1 MSENWVGPGWWMA
14 SDGKWYP
21 PRVTSDAKE
30 AATGATST
38 RWSRRTPGGD
48 PIPGSKPMS
57 LSEQQA
63 ELLATRAERAASV
76 AKRRV
81 SIRREDVDEFDM
93 PDVIDLDEHAEQ
105 DQVIDLRSSA
115 QPTPD
120 SDSSSEPVPT
130 FVSSDGIDAA
140 LDSAGLDRPGGAEA
154 SVPPTTFSEP
164 PAGPIGFL
172 EADMPPIPDMSVP
185 EVPMADLPMPTV
197 PIPPLP
203 LSEVPKPV
211 PPPDLPDLWET
222 DADVVHAE
230 VAEAESDVAETQS
243 LTSIDDRVDD
253 VGIENA
259 DINPHADVDA
269 NSSPIVEAKLDAP
282 IGMRDEVRVAP
293 RLTVAKSGGPSTT
306 RDGDSPAPLVHAVLP
321 ALVEREP
328 ERSRS
333 GPILLVL
340 ATALA
345 IASGVLGALWLRER
359 SDVAELRAQLVQAE
373 APSGEVTP
381 DVNVEEL
388 NDQVR
393 TITLENERLQQQ
405 LNDMSALVLEL
416 PAGRVTE
423 IEVPFTPIF
432 ADEENGRLIAM
443 GADGEYIV
451 WGEGVDGPITD
462 SGSVDGTP
470 TGLFAATRK
479 AWVSTDSGRID
490 VLSLVANEPGLPS
503 VEFGPTAFLAAEER
517 GYWTFNSATGEVV
530 RLRKSDGGI
539 TAGVA
544 IPVPVIDLTIGAGSV
559 WALGDDGRVYRI
571 NTADFT
577 VQPFDVGADL
587 ISVTAGPDALW
598 TLSAADGSLRRVDP
612 VSGEV
617 LVTVPVGRDPIDATF
632 AGSSVWVAL
641 RSGAS
646 LIEVDTRTSAVV
658 SRTTL
663 PSEPT
668 ALHQGDSG
676 VFVTTEGDVPLLQVA
691 SLTVP
696 DSADSADSEES
707 TTDDA
712 DS

>member
-1 MSENWVGPGWWMA
+1 LEPSALGVGGCLPLRLSLMSENWVGPGWWMA

-21 PRVTSDAKE
+21 PRVTADAKE
-30 AATGATST
+30 AASGASSA
-38 RWSRRTPGGD
+38 RWSRRTPEGE
-48 PIPGSKPMS
+48 PIPDSTPTS

-63 ELLATRAERAASV
+63 ELLATRAERAAS
-76 AKRRV
+76 AANRRV
-81 SIRREDVDEFDM
+81 PIRPEEAKS
-93 PDVIDLDEHAEQ
+93 PEIIELDEP
-105 DQVIDLRSSA
+105 IDLRSSA
-115 QPTPD
+115 EATSAP
-120 SDSSSEPVPT
+120 EPASIEHVPSLGA
-130 FVSSDGIDAA
+130 FERA
-140 LDSAGLDRPGGAEA
+140 AEA
-154 SVPPTTFSEP
+154 PAVSPSTTFTGP
-164 PAGPIGFL
+164 PSGRLGFL
-172 EADMPPIPDMSVP
+172 ES
-185 EVPMADLPMPTV
+185 TV
-197 PIPPLP
+197 PAPSFDPPNLPNLPEIPA
-203 LSEVPKPV
+203 VTTG
-211 PPPDLPDLWET
+211 PDEIDP
-222 DADVVHAE
+222 
-230 VAEAESDVAETQS
+230 QM
-243 LTSIDDRVDD
+243 LTSLDDRVDD
-253 VGIENA
+253 SGIDNM
-259 DINPHADVDA
+259 DTSPGTHIDA
-269 NSSPIVEAKLDAP
+269 GYTP
-282 IGMRDEVRVAP
+282 MDEVKDDTSSRKREELRVAP
-293 RLTVAKSGGPSTT
+293 HLSIAMNGVPSAAP
-306 RDGDSPAPLVHAVLP
+306 DDYAPAPLVHAVLP
-321 ALVEREP
+321 ALVERAP

-345 IASGVLGALWLRER
+345 VASGVLGALWLRDR

-373 APSGEVTP
+373 APSNEVAP
-381 DVNVEEL
+381 DVDIEEL
-388 NDQVR
+388 IDQVR
-393 TITLENERLQQQ
+393 TATLENERLQQQ

-462 SGSVDGTP
+462 SGSIVGTP

-479 AWVSTDSGRID
+479 AWVTTDAGRID

-503 VEFGPTAFLAAEER
+503 VEFGPTEFLVAEER

-539 TAGVA
+539 TAGVG

-676 VFVTTEGDVPLLQVA
+676 VFVTTAGEVSLLQVA

-696 DSADSADSEES
+696 NTAGDGADSAEDV
-707 TTDDA
+707 TDDA

>member
-1 MSENWVGPGWWMA
+1 LEPSALGVGADVPLQSSAMSENWVGPGWWMA

-21 PRVTSDAKE
+21 PRVTADAKE
-30 AATGATST
+30 AASGAGST
-38 RWSRRTPGGD
+38 RWSRRTPDGE
-48 PIPGSKPMS
+48 PIPGSRPMS
-57 LSEQQA
+57 LSEEQA

-76 AKRRV
+76 ANRPAPV
-81 SIRREDVDEFDM
+81 SREAKESLEIVE
-93 PDVIDLDEHAEQ
+93 LDEP
-105 DQVIDLRSSA
+105 IDLRSGA
-115 QPTPD
+115 QAT
-120 SDSSSEPVPT
+120 SDLRPASIENVPS
-130 FVSSDGIDAA
+130 FVAIEG
-140 LDSAGLDRPGGAEA
+140 AGVSFEGAAEA
-154 SVPPTTFSEP
+154 HAVSP
-164 PAGPIGFL
+164 PAAFTGPPSGRLGFL
-172 EADMPPIPDMSVP
+172 ESALPAPSFDR
-185 EVPMADLPMPTV
+185 ADLPNLPEIPTMA
-197 PIPPLP
+197 
-203 LSEVPKPV
+203 EVP
-211 PPPDLPDLWET
+211 D
-222 DADVVHAE
+222 
-230 VAEAESDVAETQS
+230 SQM
-243 LTSIDDRVDD
+243 LTSLDDRVDD
-253 VGIENA
+253 RGIDTTDTGSEV
-259 DINPHADVDA
+259 DIYAGHT
-269 NSSPIVEAKLDAP
+269 PI
-282 IGMRDEVRVAP
+282 DEVKDDTSGLQRGEPRVAP
-293 RLTVAKSGGPSTT
+293 RLSIAMNGAPSAAPN
-306 RDGDSPAPLVHAVLP
+306 RAAPAPLVHAVLP
-321 ALVEREP
+321 ALVERAP

-333 GPILLVL
+333 GPILLAL

-345 IASGVLGALWLRER
+345 IASGVLGALWMRDR
-359 SDVAELRAQLVQAE
+359 SDVAELRAELVQAE
-373 APSGEVTP
+373 APSNEVTP
-381 DVNVEEL
+381 DVDIEEL
-388 NDQVR
+388 NDQIR
-393 TITLENERLQQQ
+393 TVTLENERLQQQ

-416 PAGRVTE
+416 PAGRVIE

-443 GADGEYIV
+443 SADGEYIV

-462 SGSVDGTP
+462 SGSIVGTP

-479 AWVSTDSGRID
+479 AWVTTDTGRID
-490 VLSLVANEPGLPS
+490 VLSLVADEPGLPS
-503 VEFGPTAFLAAEER
+503 VEFGPTEFLAAGER
-517 GYWTFNSATGEVV
+517 GYWTFNGATGEVV

-539 TAGVA
+539 TASVG

-663 PSEPT
+663 QSEPT

-676 VFVTTEGDVPLLQVA
+676 VFVTTEGEVRLLQVA
-691 SLTVP
+691 SLTAP
-696 DSADSADSEES
+696 NTLGDDADSAEDA
-707 TTDDA
+707 TDDA